1 VAIGGDGTT
10 LAAIQHAAEV
20 GKPVLGIACGSLGAL
35 TAVSAGDVRPALDRW
50 DAGDWL
56 RREVPALRVRAAEHS
71 DVVAF
76 NDIAIVRRGAGQL
89 RVAIM
94 VDGTLYTRLAGDG
107 CIVSTPAGS
116 SAYTIGAGGPL
127 VALELEAFV
136 VTPLPAH
143 GGFSPPLVLSGG
155 SQLELEVTTGY
166 GGGRLEVDGR
176 ALDGVP
182 SRLSVAFEPAAAT
195 VVAFSDQESHLAGL
209 RRRGILA
216 DSPRI
221 LADDERSSHC

>member
-1 VAIGGDGTT
+1 VAI
-10 LAAIQHAAEV
+10 V
-20 GKPVLGIACGSLGAL
+20 
-35 TAVSAGDVRPALDRW
+35 
-50 DAGDWL
+50 
-56 RREVPALRVRAAEHS
+56 
-71 DVVAF
+71 
-76 NDIAIVRRGAGQL
+76 
-89 RVAIM
+89 
-94 VDGTLYTRLAGDG
+94 VDGTRYTRLAGDG

-127 VALELEAFV
+127 LALELEAFV
-136 VTPLPAH
+136 ITPLPAH
-143 GGFSPPLVLSGG
+143 GGFSPPLVLSGD

-182 SRLSVAFEPAAAT
+182 SRLSVAFERAAAT